1 MQPVVVDKPYRFY
14 PPYQGR
20 IWPWIMQRF
29 VRRMLHREYGIVD
42 VECRGIDRLRDSRT
56 KGHGI
61 LLAPNHCRPCDP
73 FVVNEVCRQAG
84 TAPLIM
90 ASWHLF
96 ANGGLKA
103 FLLRR
108 AGAFSVYREGMDR
121 QALAAGI
128 EILNEARRPLVIFPE
143 GVISRHNDRLN
154 SMMEGTSFIARSAA
168 KKRAERQPA
177 GQVVV
182 HPVAL
187 RYHYRGD
194 IGQALHPALDD
205 IERRL
210 CWRPRRELDL
220 FERIYRVGEA
230 LLCLKELEYLGQ
242 PQSGSIAERLTRLID
257 HLLAPLEQEW
267 LKGQRDAT
275 TVGRVKKL
283 RIAILPDMVKGE
295 ITEAERERRWK
306 QLADMY
312 LAQQLSFYPPDYIK
326 SKPTAERMLETVE
339 RFEEDMNDEVRVHRP
354 MTTTVEIGEAIP
366 VPATRERGAAEDS
379 VMQTLEERLHQ
390 LLGIAGHDKS
400 PGSPADGQTEMRQET
415 TSSPV

>member
-20 IWPWIMQRF
+20 VWPWIMQRF
-29 VRRMLHREYGIVD
+29 VRRMLRRDYGIID
-42 VECRGIDRLRDSRT
+42 VECRGIERLRDSRAQ
-56 KGHGI
+56 GHGI

-84 TAPLIM
+84 TVPLIM

-96 ANGGLKA
+96 ADGGLQA

-121 QALAAGI
+121 QALTAGI
-128 EILNEARRPLVIFPE
+128 EILNSARRPLVIFPE
-143 GVISRHNDRLN
+143 GVVSRHNDRLN
-154 SMMEGTSFIARSAA
+154 SMMEGTSFVARSAA
-168 KKRAERQPA
+168 KKRADLKPA

-187 RYHYRGD
+187 RYHFKGD
-194 IGQALHPALDD
+194 IAQSLHPALDD
-205 IERRL
+205 IERQF
-210 CWRPRRELDL
+210 CWRPKRELDL

-242 PQSGSIAERLTRLID
+242 PQSGPIPERLTRLID

-267 LKGQRDAT
+267 LKGQRDST
-275 TVGRVKKL
+275 TIGRVKKL

-295 ITEAERERRWK
+295 ITEAERQRRWK
-306 QLADMY
+306 QLGDMY
-312 LAQQLSFYPPDYIK
+312 LAQQLSLYPADYIK

-339 RFEEDMNDEVRVHRP
+339 RFEEDMNDDARVHRP

-366 VPATRERGAAEDS
+366 VSATRERGATEDPLI
-379 VMQTLEERLHQ
+379 QTLEERLHQ
-390 LLGIAGHDKS
+390 MLGIT
-400 PGSPADGQTEMRQET
+400 P
-415 TSSPV
+415 